1 MGKSY
6 FKQNLRY
13 TQDVLVDENNLNVMM
28 EWERPIMKQAAF
40 DICKNGGDIL
50 NVGFGM
56 GIIDSYIQEYPIKSH
71 TIIEGHPDI
80 QKKIIAD
87 GWAKKPNVILIF
99 DQWQNVIDNLPKY
112 DGIYFDTWAD
122 NQIPFDEKVPNILKP
137 NGIYSF
143 FNSPTNAGEEWVA
156 KYIVDTYHIFN
167 SIFFINN
174 NLGWALEEY
183 NSLVLKTTDGGENW
197 IEYSISMGY
206 PRSIYFINEDVE
218 KQLKPIMKIPLKMF
232 VFKILINKKYLI
244 YIVIFNFQI

>member
-71 TIIEGHPDI
+71 TIIEGHPDV

-112 DGIYFDTWAD
+112 DGIYFDTWAE

-143 FNSPTNAGEEWVA
+143 FNSPTNAGEEFVYPYTPLQKILKSPIPEYYYKGPA
-156 KYIVDTYHIFN
+156 SPERFYKFDITFSFVKVDPPKKNGYHHP
-167 SIFFINN
+167 SKKDYWSP
-174 NLGWALEEY
+174 LLTLKEEY
-183 NSLVLKTTDGGENW
+183 K
-197 IEYSISMGY
+197 
-206 PRSIYFINEDVE
+206 
-218 KQLKPIMKIPLKMF
+218 
-232 VFKILINKKYLI
+232 
-244 YIVIFNFQI
+244 